1 MEELVLSF
9 CDTYTRNQMYQAL
22 KFKKCFYLSV
32 FTLRNFLNFTV
43 YFYLRDLFRYTE
55 TRNYDPGHLADL
67 KHNHLLISSIGN
79 FWFPSFSNPI
89 CLNHLKSKMYKT
101 FIFISISQRGPDVP
115 FWIDRSLGQ
124 SEGDRSRRQSKF
136 ISLTFY
142 YSGFLYLRNH
152 CLEQCV

>member
-67 KHNHLLISSIGN
+67 KHNHLLISSIRN

-89 CLNHLKSKMYKT
+89 CLNHLKSKMYRT

-124 SEGDRSRRQSKF
+124 SEVDRSRRQSKF
-136 ISLTFY
+136 ISLTFD

>member
-1 MEELVLSF
+1 MEELDLSF
-9 CDTYTRNQMYQAL
+9 CDTCTRNQMYQAL

-55 TRNYDPGHLADL
+55 TRNYNPGYLADL
-67 KHNHLLISSIGN
+67 KHKHLLISWIRN

-89 CLNHLKSKMYKT
+89 CLNHLKPKMYRI
-101 FIFISISQRGPDVP
+101 FIFINISQRGPDVP

-124 SEGDRSRRQSKF
+124 SEVDRSRRQSKF
-136 ISLTFY
+136 ISLTLDF
-142 YSGFLYLRNH
+142 SGF
-152 CLEQCV
+152 